1 MDLWEKKKS
10 GNVFENFFIFKF
22 HLKPYPKGA
31 RVEGVQGSEI
41 QKIKIK
47 KIVIQKGFE
56 KKIFLPIFFCKN
68 PIVKSK
74 PRSTP

>member
-1 MDLWEKKKS
+1 MLQEVPYQTELEMDLWEKKKS

-41 QKIKIK
+41 QKKNRDSE
-47 KIVIQKGFE
+47 GF
-56 KKIFLPIFFCKN
+56 
-68 PIVKSK
+68 
-74 PRSTP
+74 